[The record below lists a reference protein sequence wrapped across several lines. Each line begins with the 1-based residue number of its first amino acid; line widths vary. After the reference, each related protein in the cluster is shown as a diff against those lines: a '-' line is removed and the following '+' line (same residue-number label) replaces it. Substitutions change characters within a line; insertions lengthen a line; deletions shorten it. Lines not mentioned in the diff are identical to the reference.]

1 MKGDNL
7 RKSSLLFLAILLAS
21 AWTLTSSTM
30 GWADGRGDGHGK
42 RPDAAYFIWHVLKA
56 KEALGLSDEQE
67 TRLRTIATN
76 FKKDRVRKHAEVE
89 LAEIDMHQLLHRQDK
104 QANAEDIDTAVR
116 KMYGLKADLRIA
128 SIKAFQE
135 ARTVLTP
142 EQWQKMKEVRGREKG
157 SMESKRSEQHGGYRH
172 ADEG

>member
-1 MKGDNL
+1 MKSDNL
-7 RKSSLLFLAILLAS
+7 RKSSLLFLAILLAT
-21 AWTLTSSTM
+21 AWTLASSTM
-30 GWADGRGDGHGK
+30 SWADGRGYGHGK
-42 RPDAAYFIWHVLKA
+42 RPDAASFIWHVLQA

-67 TRLRTIATN
+67 TRLRTIAIN

-104 QANAEDIDTAVR
+104 QANPEDVDTAVR

-142 EQWQKMKEVRGREKG
+142 EQWQKMRQLRDKDKG
-157 SMESKRSEQHGGYRH
+157 SMEGKHSEHHGGYRH